1 MLANCSRV
9 YTLSISLILFFI
21 TLTFSK
27 AWTSE
32 NIAFL
37 DVNYII
43 NKSKPAISIID
54 KIEKLREKETKKLK
68 KIDDEL
74 KKKNEEIIKSKNL
87 LSEKE
92 LKDKI
97 SALRKEAKNFEET
110 KIRIINDINKKR
122 ATELNKFLQLIK
134 PIIEEYMKENSISI
148 IIDKKNIVMAAVKND
163 ISNEIIKLVNK

>member
-1 MLANCSRV
+1 LIIKK
-9 YTLSISLILFFI
+9 YLSLILFFI

-68 KIDDEL
+68 KIENEL
-74 KKKNEEIIKSKNL
+74 KKKNDEIVKSKNL

-92 LKDKI
+92 LNDKI
-97 SALRKEAKNFEET
+97 KALRKEARIFEET
-110 KIRIINDINKKR
+110 KIKTINEINNKKKN
-122 ATELNKFLQLIK
+122 ELNKFLKLIK
-134 PIIEEYMKENSISI
+134 PVVEEYMKNNSISM
-148 IIDKKNIVMAAVKND
+148 IIDKKNLFMAKSNND
-163 ISNEIIKLVNK
+163 ITKDILDLVNKKIK

>member
-1 MLANCSRV
+1 MIIKKYLL
-9 YTLSISLILFFI
+9 YILFFI
-21 TLTFSK
+21 FLTFSK
-27 AWTSE
+27 SWANE
-32 NIAFL
+32 KIAFL
-37 DVNYII
+37 DINYIV
-43 NKSKPAISIID
+43 NKSKPAISIIN
-54 KIEKLREKETKKLK
+54 KIEKLKEKETKKLK

-134 PIIEEYMKENSISI
+134 PVVEEYMKENSISM
-148 IIDKKNIVMAAVKND
+148 IIDKKNLFMAETKND
-163 ISNEIIKLVNK
+163 ITKDVLDLVNKKIK

>member
-1 MLANCSRV
+1 LIIKK
-9 YTLSISLILFFI
+9 YLLYILFFI
-21 TLTFSK
+21 FLTFSK
-27 AWTSE
+27 SWANE
-32 NIAFL
+32 KIAFL
-37 DVNYII
+37 DINYIV
-43 NKSKPAISIID
+43 NKSKPAISIIN
-54 KIEKLREKETKKLK
+54 KIEKLKEKETKKLK

-134 PIIEEYMKENSISI
+134 PVVEEYMKENSISM
-148 IIDKKNIVMAAVKND
+148 IIDKKNLFMAETKND
-163 ISNEIIKLVNK
+163 ITKDVLDLVNKKIK

>member
-1 MLANCSRV
+1 MIIKKYLL
-9 YTLSISLILFFI
+9 YILFFI
-21 TLTFSK
+21 FFTFSK
-27 AWTSE
+27 VWASE
-32 NIAFL
+32 KIAFL
-37 DVNYII
+37 DINYIV

-54 KIEKLREKETKKLK
+54 KIEKLKEKETKKLK

-97 SALRKEAKNFEET
+97 TALRQEAKNFEET
-110 KIRIINDINKKR
+110 KIKTINEINKKR

-134 PIIEEYMKENSISI
+134 PVVETYMKENSISM
-148 IIDKKNIVMAAVKND
+148 IIDKKNLFMAETKND
-163 ISNEIIKLVNK
+163 ITKDILDLVNKKIK